1 MVTVN
6 LTVTDKS
13 APKAPVNLKAFALQR
28 RLVLGQLLEGL
39 AGENVAARG
48 RATEPVNGNPGA
60 KIVEKT
66 WQNTW

>member
-1 MVTVN
+1 MVTIN

-39 AGENVAARG
+39 AGRPPAHDGSVTG
-48 RATEPVNGNPGA
+48 FPGGEVY
-60 KIVEKT
+60 VEKM